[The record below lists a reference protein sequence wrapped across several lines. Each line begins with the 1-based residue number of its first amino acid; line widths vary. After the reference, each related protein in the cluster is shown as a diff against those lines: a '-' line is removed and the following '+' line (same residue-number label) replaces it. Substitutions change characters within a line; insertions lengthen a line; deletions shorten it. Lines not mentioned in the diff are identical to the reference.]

1 VNPAAATER
10 AEMET
15 LFLSS
20 EGESGRTRR
29 GLRAEQRHRGT
40 PGNMGDP
47 EASSRWTGTEGEG
60 NEAGGKGEGSLSLL
74 IVPSESRETRPEGAG
89 E

>member
-1 VNPAAATER
+1 MNPAAGTER

-20 EGESGRTRR
+20 DGESGRSCR
-29 GLRAEQRHRGT
+29 GLRAGQRHRGP

-47 EASSRWTGTEGEG
+47 EASSLRTGTEGEG

-74 IVPSESRETRPEGAG
+74 IVLRESRETSPEGAG